1 MGNKDY
7 LSGGCDMGW
16 CAALPGKLC
25 YEKLDKKKSEN
36 DYMIIPENFNKNL
49 EQKRGPWS
57 PAPPPQKKK
66 TKEKKKKNRF
76 GFFVKIHLLENS
88 K

>member
-1 MGNKDY
+1 MMGNKDY

-16 CAALPGKLC
+16 CADLPGKLC

-36 DYMIIPENFNKNL
+36 DYMIMPENFSKDL
-49 EQKRGPWS
+49 EQKT
-57 PAPPPQKKK
+57 PPPPHPTKQKKI
-66 TKEKKKKNRF
+66 RL